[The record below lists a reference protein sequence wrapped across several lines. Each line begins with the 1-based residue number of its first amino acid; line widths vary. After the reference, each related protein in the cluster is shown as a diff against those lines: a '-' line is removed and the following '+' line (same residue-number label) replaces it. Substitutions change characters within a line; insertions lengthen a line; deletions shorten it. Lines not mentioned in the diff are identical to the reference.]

1 MSWHQK
7 EKQMI
12 HDLNRS
18 VFVQDPIN
26 KATDPMSPVDAH
38 NTNYVIELKNREE
51 YASEIFNGSLIEKDK
66 YDYLVNNCGGRIPGY
81 ICSFTDVS
89 YYGWNLK
96 KVLEPEWYDKIL
108 PETSHFDKTGWIN
121 KRVGNLYLKD
131 ATKLLVKH
139 KFAANEK
146 SKGKI

>member
-12 HDLNRS
+12 NDLNRS

-51 YASEIFNGSLIEKDK
+51 YASEIFDGSLIEKFK

-89 YYGWNLK
+89 MRG
-96 KVLEPEWYDKIL
+96 I
-108 PETSHFDKTGWIN
+108 
-121 KRVGNLYLKD
+121 
-131 ATKLLVKH
+131 
-139 KFAANEK
+139 
-146 SKGKI
+146 